1 MKAIRVLVICFCVFC
16 ITTACFAKEYP
27 LSKVTQDKLISV
39 GRMGIQLSGEL
50 SSPTQKHETEMP
62 YETKLNVNIITDKLL
77 LIDSYMMGINLML
90 KIESLHHSAG
100 QDNAEA
106 IKIIKDY
113 VEAALSQVR
122 GEKDFISSLTKELQG
137 LPDEQKDSIMLF
149 YNDAEDILGRALGEL

>member
-1 MKAIRVLVICFCVFC
+1 
-16 ITTACFAKEYP
+16 
-27 LSKVTQDKLISV
+27 
-39 GRMGIQLSGEL
+39 
-50 SSPTQKHETEMP
+50 
-62 YETKLNVNIITDKLL
+62 
-77 LIDSYMMGINLML
+77 ML

-113 VEAALSQVR
+113 VEAALSQVS
-122 GEKDFISSLTKELQG
+122 GGKDFISSLTKELQG